1 MPKNAIVKRL
11 VRSTLKSFKS
21 DIVKT
26 IITTRS
32 SKANKFLMCCWIV
45 QFLNLEFELSDMR
58 ISVKLTH

>member
-26 IITTRS
+26 IVTTRS
-32 SKANKFLMCCWIV
+32 SKANKFLCCWIV
-45 QFLNLEFELSDMR
+45 QLLNLEFELSDMR